1 MRAAAFPEAPLGLEC
16 RGQERE
22 PGSQRGGRSQR
33 ARASPRSAG
42 RRGACLRRAG
52 SWRRT
57 QGWALRAG
65 GGLWKQGSRCPRT
78 PGTAAATRI
87 SDQNKRHAMAGIGR
101 RGFLK
106 TSTKPALQSE
116 VADTLESWTLAAFCL
131 NCELSVLG
139 RHLQSLSEFARCLQA
154 PDSQQ
159 FAGGHALALH
169 SALLCPARVGTC

>member
-1 MRAAAFPEAPLGLEC
+1 
-16 RGQERE
+16 GQERE

-78 PGTAAATRI
+78 SGTAAATRI
-87 SDQNKRHAMAGIGR
+87 SDQNKRLEEVQYNACFSCSPHIIIAAALLWMIEAACKLAESSLIWTISKIREQYSDKTALIGKHM
-101 RGFLK
+101 G
-106 TSTKPALQSE
+106 
-116 VADTLESWTLAAFCL
+116 ESVHIRYT
-131 NCELSVLG
+131 ELP
-139 RHLQSLSEFARCLQA
+139 F
-154 PDSQQ
+154 
-159 FAGGHALALH
+159 FLALLRH
-169 SALLCPARVGTC
+169 IRSTELPFFL